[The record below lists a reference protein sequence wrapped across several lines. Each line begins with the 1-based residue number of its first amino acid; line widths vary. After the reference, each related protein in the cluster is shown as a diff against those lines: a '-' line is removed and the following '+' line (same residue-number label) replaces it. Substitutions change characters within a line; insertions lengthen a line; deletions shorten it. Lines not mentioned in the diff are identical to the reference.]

1 MRAFIRSGHLFQ
13 ALNGQVQDSSSIWYA
28 KYLRN
33 YISIQIA
40 LTTKRTDV
48 LSYWPLHGIR
58 LSLQYLIKSKLSW
71 RSSMPHWP
79 TRMVCLS
86 NPLLRSVEFGLVCST
101 DLFPVSYSFNL
112 SNPFQGAIQLTVYN
126 AISIRFCDKFP
137 LDKSVHASWR
147 FPVQND
153 TASTMKQI
161 AYKTQCPAMHGI
173 PVPVARC
180 VHPPLGK

>member
-137 LDKSVHASWR
+137 LDKSRTRQLALSCTEWYSVDDETNSLQNSVSCKARYSSASR
-147 FPVQND
+147 SVCP
-153 TASTMKQI
+153 ST
-161 AYKTQCPAMHGI
+161 P
-173 PVPVARC
+173 R
-180 VHPPLGK
+180 